1 MLSLLT
7 DSLYSLSKTIKALTT
22 MHSSNKIN
30 LKFELSKC
38 YDIITLL
45 ICLCCVIVLL
55 EFPGDPPNQS
65 INGKLKNVSPEF
77 TTL

>member
-22 MHSSNKIN
+22 MHSSNKEN

-38 YDIITLL
+38 HDIVTLL
-45 ICLCCVIVLL
+45 ICLCCVLVLL

-65 INGKLKNVSPEF
+65 INGKLRENGLEF
-77 TTL
+77 TAL